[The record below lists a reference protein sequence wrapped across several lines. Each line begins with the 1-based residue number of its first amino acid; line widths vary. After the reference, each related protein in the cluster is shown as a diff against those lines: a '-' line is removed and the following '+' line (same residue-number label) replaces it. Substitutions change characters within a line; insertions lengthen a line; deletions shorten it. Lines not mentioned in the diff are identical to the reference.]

1 MTPKPAGIFNRL
13 ANWYNKGMKAASVYA
28 PMISQQLRSPI
39 AKLLLGDRA
48 TAAADIIDKLS
59 KQLPNIDRTIK
70 GTASQFKR
78 IKREFEN

>member
-1 MTPKPAGIFNRL
+1 MTTKSSGVFNRL

-28 PMISQQLRSPI
+28 PMISQQLRSPL

-48 TAAADIIDKLS
+48 AATADIIDKLAN
-59 KQLPNIDRTIK
+59 QLPNIDRTVK
-70 GTASQFKR
+70 STATRIKR